1 MAVGCPTSAAQQ
13 PSEEGT
19 PAQASVQGPPA
30 RPAQMP
36 VLALRSLGQEPE
48 EALQGPADWGP
59 DCGLRRVKLAAL
71 CVLCPVPLRSAP
83 RWQYFAV

>member
-1 MAVGCPTSAAQQ
+1 MAVECLASAVQQ

-19 PAQASVQGPPA
+19 PAPASVQGPPA

-48 EALQGPADWGP
+48 
-59 DCGLRRVKLAAL
+59 
-71 CVLCPVPLRSAP
+71 
-83 RWQYFAV
+83 